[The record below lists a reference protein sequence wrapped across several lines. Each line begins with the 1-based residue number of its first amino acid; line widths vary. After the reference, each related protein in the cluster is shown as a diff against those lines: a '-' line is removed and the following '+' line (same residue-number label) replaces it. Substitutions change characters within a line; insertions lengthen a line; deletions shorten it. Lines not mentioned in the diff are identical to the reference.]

1 MTANSKTITFRVDD
15 PTYGYFR
22 QLADAR
28 AMTMSRFMRYLI
40 VEMANLALNRT
51 ETGIGIDEPDCENC
65 KVNHKEYGCPY
76 SRMLSCQK
84 FHRRSYQ
91 NFPVSLSREVTAMHG

>member
-1 MTANSKTITFRVDD
+1 MRANSKTITFRVDD

-65 KVNHKEYGCPY
+65 KVNHKEYGCPIPGCIMPKI
-76 SRMLSCQK
+76 SPEILSE
-84 FHRRSYQ
+84 
-91 NFPVSLSREVTAMHG
+91 LSGLLDVWK

>member
-1 MTANSKTITFRVDD
+1 MKANSKTITFRVND

-28 AMTMSRFMRYLI
+28 AMTMSGFMRYLI

-65 KVNHKEYGCPY
+65 KENNKEFGCPY
-76 SRMLSCQK
+76 PGCYMPKISPEIMSELSG
-84 FHRRSYQ
+84 
-91 NFPVSLSREVTAMHG
+91 LLE